1 MDDFRN
7 RMKDLKTFKRETIR
21 IANQL
26 LYSNEVIKK
35 IHKAKSTEE
44 VYRIMNT
51 ARKEELGDE

>member
-7 RMKDLKTFKRETIR
+7 RMKDLKTCKRETIR

-26 LYSNEVIKK
+26 LYSDEVIKK